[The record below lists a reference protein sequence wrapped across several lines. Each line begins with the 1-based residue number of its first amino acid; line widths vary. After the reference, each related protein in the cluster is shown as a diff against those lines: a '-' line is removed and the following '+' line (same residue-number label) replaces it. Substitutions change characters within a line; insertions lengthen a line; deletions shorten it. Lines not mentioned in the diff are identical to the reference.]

1 MKKLLSRITAATL
14 AAGMLVTEASASLV
28 VPESTDPGTIA
39 GSGMWLVQLYNEG
52 DPDGDKP
59 ATDYGIDYSAV
70 AGARFTIELD
80 LDNPD
85 LEENAFSLFEG
96 NIGGGIVLSCCGGD
110 IIQYEDDGETVT
122 EIYSTYNWPSHN
134 WWGIEFVNAEGETVD
149 TNPNTMDDDLTNDN
163 ELSTVKTGDYTYTIT
178 ADFVNPLS
186 CETDEWEINEIA
198 VMQLA
203 FQEWGNDTIPVE
215 ITCCEILDADGEVL
229 VWFDG
234 QGNPSLENIAENTDT
249 PSTGGDDADD
259 TREVIELNGTTTT
272 TTNEDGSTEGTM
284 YQVQTTAAGG
294 TVELQPTD
302 TIYVTVA
309 PTDDTIDTSE
319 WVIALTGFTSEWGGW
334 NGVTADSGE
343 SEFSATVQE
352 IMDSIDVTDISD
364 FGGFLLQVWNTD
376 ADVEIDWTITIT
388 PENSASGD
396 SSDEYE
402 VKYSAEGTSTSTLT
416 EDDTIDATLLQVEG
430 TNVGGSIEFQPDDV
444 IKSVVAPVDST
455 VDTSEWSVAYNC
467 FTSEWGGWR
476 FVNTESGTLELEATV
491 QDLMDALEITDIS
504 EFGGFLFQV
513 WNTDA
518 DIEIEWSISILSKSS
533 DDNNDEDS
541 TPDLVL
547 DLVEVSD
554 GNRGSDLDLGGV
566 APFVSNDSE
575 FIRMEIYNPQVN
587 DDSAMLV
594 DPEEFTGMTTITVYF
609 SASNVTEEFTAEI
622 NFTDEEQKYTY
633 FGEETEGITSY
644 PVTVT
649 EDGSYSVSIETD
661 EPMNALAYLGVQT
674 DIPYNENGETDN
686 PDVPSDSEEYNA
698 YLVVQ
703 TGAFSFRNKWNDETY
718 GKDTEYFNSMTVWGD
733 AEAYPEYSEY
743 YDSDLE
749 GYVIPVSFSDAKI
762 TGNGIYKV
770 GLYDFDWALDG
781 STGFNVLSVSTD
793 IPYDD
798 SICFSDINVY
808 VDGEKDSEFTGMI
821 DSTDDYATLLL
832 VNTWEP
838 SIGDYT
844 GTYPTESLEIEFT
857 INGMSD
863 SGAVAPDE
871 PEPEPVP
878 EHDGWIK
885 FYMQNRG
892 GDWAW
897 LENDEYTIAFDE
909 VGTYELSW
917 ADIQSIITNES
928 GESLLYAPAEEWE
941 TYPSFG
947 VEIGSTRITEVG
959 QKGKVNARIEDIT
972 ITLTDGTVFEIP
984 ARIIEQNLLGAEE
997 DWGIVGYNACIDLKE
1012 TIMATLEIEDYEYF
1026 DLIKAADSVSATV
1039 IVNEFVPLSEDD
1051 ADADEDSSDNFYTAD
1066 TVEITDI
1073 KVADNEV
1080 TFSWTESANAESYNI
1095 YLVDGDTRTFV
1106 AETTELTYTYVG
1118 EYCTEYT
1125 FAVCGCAGER
1135 EGSFAKFTVST
1146 SHEYEEEYTTD
1157 REPTC
1162 SEAGAMSIHCK
1173 HCDART
1179 NITEIETID
1188 HDYSSVV
1195 VAPTYEREGYTLHMC
1210 AYCGDSY
1217 KTDATE
1223 MLALPAMT
1231 GVAVASRDAGSITFT
1246 WDEYLGLDV
1255 DGTMLGYVIE
1265 EMVDGEVRAGEDID
1279 DITITQWKYTG
1290 LRSSTEY
1297 TIQIRAYGVDS
1308 AGKPIYTKGVI
1319 LENVATLPAS
1329 MTGFAVTGRGSD
1341 NLTLSWN
1348 KNATA
1353 DGYVVQIQENNSW
1366 KNIAVIKSADTT
1378 SHVVTGLEPN
1388 SFYRFRMVAYKSYGT
1403 SKLYSKYTGAIPGYT
1418 APAMVTGLT
1427 ISASTDTTMTVTWDE
1442 NAYADGFILDI
1453 YKDGKWQQ
1461 AADVT
1466 SAETSVVIEG
1476 LTASTLYKFR
1486 IKSYASNGSLLINS
1500 TYSASVSGT
1509 TKPAAMSDVKVSAS
1523 TSTSLTVSWNKNAS
1537 ATGYILQMYTDG
1549 VWKNIVNIKDINTTS
1564 YVISGLS
1571 ASTSYKV
1578 RMVAYNNSTGSTLYG
1593 KYTGAITGTTSPAAV
1608 TNLRMTNRGTDF
1620 ISVAWDKNANAT
1632 GYMVY
1637 IYDGTSWKLVK
1648 TLTSASSV
1656 SHKITGLESGKT
1668 YKVNVKAYKTSGTQK
1683 LIADASMIT
1692 TTTL

>member
-96 NIGGGIVLSCCGGD
+96 NIGGEIVLSCCGGD

-234 QGNPSLENIAENTDT
+234 LGNPSLENIAENTDT

-272 TTNEDGSTEGTM
+272 TTNEDGSIENTM
-284 YQVQTTAAGG
+284 LQVQTTAAGG

-302 TIYVTVA
+302 TVHVTVA
-309 PTDDTIDTSE
+309 PVDDAADTSE
-319 WVIALTGFTSEWGGW
+319 WVVAYNCFTSEWGGW
-334 NGVTADSGE
+334 CAVQSEAGE
-343 SEFSATVQE
+343 LELSATVQDM
-352 IMDSIDVTDISD
+352 MDCIDVTDISN
-364 FGGFLLQVWNTD
+364 FGGFLFQVWNTD

-388 PENSASGD
+388 PENSASGG
-396 SSDEYE
+396 SSEDYV

-416 EDDTIDATLLQVEG
+416 EDGMIDATLLQADG

-533 DDNNDEDS
+533 DDNN
-541 TPDLVL
+541 
-547 DLVEVSD
+547 
-554 GNRGSDLDLGGV
+554 GG
-566 APFVSNDSE
+566 
-575 FIRMEIYNPQVN
+575 
-587 DDSAMLV
+587 
-594 DPEEFTGMTTITVYF
+594 
-609 SASNVTEEFTAEI
+609 
-622 NFTDEEQKYTY
+622 TDE
-633 FGEETEGITSY
+633 
-644 PVTVT
+644 
-649 EDGSYSVSIETD
+649 
-661 EPMNALAYLGVQT
+661 
-674 DIPYNENGETDN
+674 

-718 GKDTEYFNSMTVWGD
+718 GKDTEYFNSMTVWGN

-743 YDSDLE
+743 YDSELGDGVG

-832 VNTWEP
+832 VNIWES

-941 TYPSFG
+941 TYPAFG
-947 VEIGSTRITEVG
+947 VEIGSTRITEAG

-984 ARIIEQNLLGAEE
+984 ARIIEQDLLGVDE
-997 DWGIVGYNACIDLKE
+997 DWGIGGYNACIDLKE

-1026 DLIKAADSVSATV
+1026 DLIKAVDNVSATV
-1039 IVNEFVPLSEDD
+1039 IVSEFVPLSED
-1051 ADADEDSSDNFYTAD
+1051 DEDSSDNFYTAD

-1073 KVADNEV
+1073 KVADKEV
-1080 TFSWTESANAESYNI
+1080 TFSWTKAVNADSYNI
-1095 YLVDGDTRTFV
+1095 YLVDGNTCTFV
-1106 AETTELTYTYVG
+1106 AKTTELTYTYVG

-1125 FAVCGCAGER
+1125 LAVCGCAGER
-1135 EGSFAKFTVST
+1135 EGSFAEFTVST

-1162 SEAGAMSIHCK
+1162 SIAGVKSIHCK

-1179 NITEIETID
+1179 NITETETID

-1210 AYCGDSY
+1210 AYCSDSY
-1217 KTDATE
+1217 KTDVTE

-1427 ISASTDTTMTVTWDE
+1427 VSASTDTTMTVTWDE

-1509 TKPAAMSDVKVSAS
+1509 TKPAAISDVKVSAS

-1683 LIADASMIT
+1683 LIADTSMIT
-1692 TTTL
+1692 ATTL